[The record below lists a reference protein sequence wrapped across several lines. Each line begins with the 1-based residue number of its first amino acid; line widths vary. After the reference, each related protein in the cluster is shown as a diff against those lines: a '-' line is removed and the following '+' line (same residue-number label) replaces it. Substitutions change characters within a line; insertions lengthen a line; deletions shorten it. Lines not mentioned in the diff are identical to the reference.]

1 MQYLLQIYSIMCYNV
16 DNMGEIVSRS
26 FEVAA
31 DDSKWGCWR
40 CVWVFFVCVCV
51 RAYVCASVCARVRAC
66 VCVYCTDGEIPWA
79 KHFAVS
85 TSLKLPW
92 KYFHVTLARSIRYL
106 IQ

>member
-16 DNMGEIVSRS
+16 DNMHMGEIVSRS
-26 FEVAA
+26 FEIAA

-40 CVWVFFVCVCV
+40 CVWVLCVC
-51 RAYVCASVCARVRAC
+51 ACVRAC

-85 TSLKLPW
+85 TLLKLLW
-92 KYFHVTLARSIRYL
+92 KYFHVTLARSVRYL
-106 IQ
+106 I